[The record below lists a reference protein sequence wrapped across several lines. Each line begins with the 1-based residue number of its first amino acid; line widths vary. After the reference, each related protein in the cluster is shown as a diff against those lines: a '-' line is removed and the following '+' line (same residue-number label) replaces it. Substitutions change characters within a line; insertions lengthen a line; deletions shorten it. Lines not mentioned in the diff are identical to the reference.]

1 MGKKDL
7 LIKNYMKRP
16 EIFADFFNGYVYG
29 GDDVIKASELQEL
42 DSESIVMIPGADNR
56 VSETVNRT
64 RDLLKRAILM
74 KAGSVYYCILG
85 LENQDYIH
93 YAMPVR
99 NMLYNAMSYT
109 EQVETIARYNRKN
122 KKCSKE
128 DYLSGFRKEDKIL
141 PVVTVTLYWGT
152 KPWDGPVTLKD
163 MLVETDEEIF
173 ELVDDVNCNLFSI
186 IDAKEIPKYKTELK
200 ELFEQLNRRNDG
212 EAMKKIVSE
221 NEKYKHISMETAEVI
236 GEMANVGMPEEDEKG
251 EYNVCKAIMEIR
263 EEGIEVGREEGRL
276 LLLVSM
282 VQDGEITLETAAK
295 RLDISREEFK
305 EKMNNYCTK

>member
-1 MGKKDL
+1 
-7 LIKNYMKRP
+7 
-16 EIFADFFNGYVYG
+16 
-29 GDDVIKASELQEL
+29 
-42 DSESIVMIPGADNR
+42 
-56 VSETVNRT
+56 
-64 RDLLKRAILM
+64 M

-122 KKCSKE
+122 KKCNKE

-200 ELFEQLNRRNDG
+200 ELFELLNRRNDG

-263 EEGIEVGREEGRL
+263 EEGRWSL
-276 LLLVSM
+276 LMSM
-282 VQDGEITLETAAK
+282 VAKGKISEEDAAEEIG
-295 RLDISREEFK
+295 ISVEEFQK
-305 EKMNNYCTK
+305 KMNRK